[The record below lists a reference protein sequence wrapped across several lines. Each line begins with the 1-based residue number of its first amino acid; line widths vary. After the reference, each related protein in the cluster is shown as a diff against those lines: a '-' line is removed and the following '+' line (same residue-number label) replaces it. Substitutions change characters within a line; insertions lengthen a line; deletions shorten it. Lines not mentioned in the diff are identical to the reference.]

1 MMHQVEVREWD
12 HEYGD
17 QGDNDDG
24 GQHDPSTS
32 GELGRASGELVD
44 RERRTERRGACE
56 LSQLFLNPL
65 HGNPSRPP
73 SAMGG
78 RPSRPRV
85 AALASA
91 SVEATVDRDMCS
103 ILATSP

>member
-73 SAMGG
+73 SAAVALGTE
-78 RPSRPRV
+78 RV
-85 AALASA
+85 GKRHEDYIAAVSTHVGTDDVRCL
-91 SVEATVDRDMCS
+91 
-103 ILATSP
+103 